1 VAPRPDRAACVQ
13 DEEGE
18 LDVDDLFGGGGIDE
32 GDADTEDEDESVD
45 GAFSTVEEQL
55 FLGLER
61 VLTLCVVW

>member
-1 VAPRPDRAACVQ
+1 VQ